1 MLEYLLVGK
10 AYDGSLDRRQMLN
23 SRNNTV
29 PEKSIAVM
37 PIALTY
43 EPDVPCDEI
52 ASPDLLPWF

>member
-10 AYDGSLDRRQMLN
+10 AYDGSLDRLQMLN

-43 EPDVPCDEI
+43 EPWEKVRTCNFI
-52 ASPDLLPWF
+52 ARYVC